1 MQVLWSD
8 PLFEGF
14 DPREIVALNNE
25 LQGFESSA
33 TDTLIADEMETI
45 DHSLS
50 EDLVSIGMCA
60 ATSARA
66 ASLQCCECCLY
77 RLNY

>member
-1 MQVLWSD
+1 MWSD

-25 LQGFESSA
+25 LQGFESSS

-50 EDLVSIGMCA
+50 QDLVSIGVRVCCFCQSHLTTVSAVNA
-60 ATSARA
+60 AFTV
-66 ASLQCCECCLY
+66 
-77 RLNY
+77 